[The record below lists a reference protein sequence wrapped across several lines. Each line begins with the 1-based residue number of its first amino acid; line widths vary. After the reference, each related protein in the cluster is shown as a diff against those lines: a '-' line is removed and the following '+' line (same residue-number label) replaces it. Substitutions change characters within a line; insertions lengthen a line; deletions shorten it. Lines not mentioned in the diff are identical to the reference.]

1 MGDVLELRQG
11 QKIGSKKKKK
21 GSKVICCII
30 KRQIWSE
37 ISWA

>member
-11 QKIGSKKKKK
+11 QKIGSK
-21 GSKVICCII
+21 VICCII
-30 KRQIWSE
+30 KRQIWNE